1 MKIWYYQGVTMEWKK
16 VREYADDKKITTGM
30 VYKKIKRKT
39 LLSKKIDGVIYVADL
54 TAQQAEHEQQQKQAE
69 YEQQNLTYQD
79 QLKKKLQLENAL
91 KIEKLKNLQQDTLIK
106 KQKQTFTKQK
116 YRQEYVQGVFQ
127 AFTESFANIK
137 NLIIQLKLSRQ
148 NNNKF
153 KRIFAQCIKK
163 FEINLKKYLSEAD
176 KKELEQNEADKVE

>member
-1 MKIWYYQGVTMEWKK
+1 MNWRT
-16 VREYADDKKITTGM
+16 VRQYSIDNNISLPM

-39 LLSKKIDGVIYVADL
+39 VLSKKIKGIMYVTDL
-54 TAQQAEHEQQQKQAE
+54 MDPEETENRQLEEQAGEQ
-69 YEQQNLTYQD
+69 EQQNLSYQD

-91 KIEKLKNLQQDTLIK
+91 KIQRLKNLQQDTLIK

-127 AFTESFANIK
+127 CFVDSFSGIK
-137 NLIIQLKLSRQ
+137 NLIIELKLSKE

-153 KRIFAQCIKK
+153 KKIFAECLKK
-163 FEINLKKYLSEAD
+163 FEINLQKYLMEAD
-176 KKELEQNEADKVE
+176 KKELEQNEDVKTE

>member
-1 MKIWYYQGVTMEWKK
+1 MEWKK
-16 VREYADDKKITTGM
+16 VREYAIDKNISLPM

-39 LLSKKIDGVIYVADL
+39 LLSKKIKGILYVAEL
-54 TAQQAEHEQQQKQAE
+54 IEESSEQQPQNIEDKYQ
-69 YEQQNLTYQD
+69 QQNLSYQD
-79 QLKKKLQLENAL
+79 ELKKKLELENAL

-116 YRQEYVQGVFQ
+116 YRQEYVQGVFE
-127 AFTESFANIK
+127 AFTEAFANIK
-137 NLIIQLKLSRQ
+137 NLIIQLKLSKD

-153 KRIFAQCIKK
+153 KRIFADCIKN

-176 KKELEQNEADKVE
+176 KKELEQNEDNQAE